1 LSPEVKTTTGSPGL
15 ARAAGLVSALTLIS
29 RLLGLVREQV
39 FAALLGAGREA
50 DAFLIAFRIPNLLRD
65 MFAEGALSAAFVPTY
80 ARALKESGRP
90 EAHRLVSRLLT
101 LLTAILGVLVAAGIV
116 FAEPLVA
123 LLAPG
128 FDDVPG
134 KAELTVLLTRIMM
147 PFLPLVSFAAVAM
160 GMLNAEE
167 RFGTPAFSPAM
178 FNVVAILWGLG
189 LWALGFDPSHVAIG
203 WAGGT
208 LLGGLA
214 QLAIQVPA
222 LRQAGW
228 RFVPQWA
235 PGDPGIRR
243 IAVLMAPATVGLA
256 AVQVNLFVNS
266 VFASYEQG
274 AVSWLL
280 YAFRI
285 LYLPI
290 GLFGVAVGTVA
301 TSGLA
306 RRAAE
311 DDMDGLRATLRQ
323 ALSIVTFLNVP
334 ATVGLMVLGVP
345 IVRLLYERGRFAAEP
360 GNTEATA
367 AALFFYSLGLVAYT
381 SVKVL
386 APAFYALGSP
396 RVPLFASA
404 LAVATNLAINLL
416 GHERFGFRAVA
427 LGASIGSLAN
437 ALVLLAVLQTR
448 LGGVL
453 DREVWSRL
461 GRILLATLVMAPVAW
476 LAWRGLERV
485 VGTHGLLAQTLI
497 CLPPVGLGALAY
509 GAAAALL
516 RLPETRQIWRLLRGR
531 QRAQASSNP

>member
-1 LSPEVKTTTGSPGL
+1 MGAEVKSTKGTPGL
-15 ARAAGLVSALTLIS
+15 ARAAGLVSALTLVS

-39 FAALLGAGREA
+39 FAALLGAGLQA
-50 DAFLIAFRIPNLLRD
+50 DAFRIAFRIPNLLRD

-80 ARALKESGRP
+80 ARVLKESGRE
-90 EAHRLVSRLLT
+90 EAHRLVSRVLT
-101 LLTAILGVLVAAGIV
+101 LLSVILGLLVVLGVV
-116 FAEPLVA
+116 LAEPLVSV
-123 LLAPG
+123 LAPG
-128 FDDVPG
+128 FDKVPG
-134 KAELTVLLTRIMM
+134 KAEATVLLTRIMM

-167 RFGTPAFSPAM
+167 RFGVPAFSPAM
-178 FNVVAILWGLG
+178 FNVVTILWGAA
-189 LWALGFDPSHVAIG
+189 LWALGFDPAHVAIG
-203 WAGGT
+203 WAVGT
-208 LLGGLA
+208 LLVGTA
-214 QLAIQVPA
+214 QFGIQVPA
-222 LRQAGW
+222 LRKAGW
-228 RFVPQWA
+228 RFAPEWA

-243 IAVLMAPATVGLA
+243 IGSLMAPATVGLA
-256 AVQVNLFVNS
+256 AVQVNVFVNS
-266 VFASYEQG
+266 IFASYQPG
-274 AVSWLL
+274 AVSWLE

-323 ALSIVTFLNVP
+323 ALGIITFLNVP

-367 AALFFYSLGLVAYT
+367 AALLFYSFGLVAYT

-386 APAFYALGSP
+386 APAFYALGTP
-396 RVPLFASA
+396 RVPLLASA
-404 LAVATNLAINLL
+404 LAVATNLVINVL

-437 ALVLLAVLQTR
+437 ALVLLTVIQVR

-453 DREVWSRL
+453 DREVWSRF
-461 GRILLATLVMAPVAW
+461 GRILLAAVAMAPVAW
-476 LAWRGLERV
+476 LSWRGLERAF
-485 VGTHGLLAQTLI
+485 GTRGLMAQALT
-497 CLPPVGLGALAY
+497 CLLPVALGVLTY

-516 RLPETRQIWRLLRGR
+516 RLPETRQAWRLVTRLRATR
-531 QRAQASSNP
+531 PASP

>member
-1 LSPEVKTTTGSPGL
+1 LGAEVKSTKGTPGL
-15 ARAAGLVSALTLIS
+15 ARAAGLVSALTLVS

-39 FAALLGAGREA
+39 FAALLGAGLQA
-50 DAFLIAFRIPNLLRD
+50 DAFRIAFRIPNLLRD

-80 ARALKESGRP
+80 ARVLKESGRE
-90 EAHRLVSRLLT
+90 EAHRLVSRVLT
-101 LLTAILGVLVAAGIV
+101 LLSVILGLLVVLGVV
-116 FAEPLVA
+116 LAEPLVSV
-123 LLAPG
+123 LAPG
-128 FDDVPG
+128 FDKVPG
-134 KAELTVLLTRIMM
+134 KAEATVLLTRIMM

-167 RFGTPAFSPAM
+167 RFGVPAFSPAM
-178 FNVVAILWGLG
+178 FNVVTILWGAA
-189 LWALGFDPSHVAIG
+189 LWALGFDPAHVAIG
-203 WAGGT
+203 WAVGT
-208 LLGGLA
+208 LLGGTA
-214 QLAIQVPA
+214 QFGIQVPA

-228 RFVPQWA
+228 RFAPEWA

-243 IAVLMAPATVGLA
+243 IGSLMAPATVGLA
-256 AVQVNLFVNS
+256 AVQVNVFVNS
-266 VFASYEQG
+266 IFASYQPG
-274 AVSWLL
+274 AVSWLE

-323 ALSIVTFLNVP
+323 ALGIITFLNVP

-367 AALFFYSLGLVAYT
+367 AALLFYSFGLVAYT

-386 APAFYALGSP
+386 APAFYALGTP
-396 RVPLFASA
+396 RVPLLASA
-404 LAVATNLAINLL
+404 LAVATNLVINVL

-437 ALVLLAVLQTR
+437 ALVLLTVIQVR

-453 DREVWSRL
+453 DREVWSRF
-461 GRILLATLVMAPVAW
+461 GRILLAAVAMAPVAW
-476 LAWRGLERV
+476 LSWRGLERAF
-485 VGTHGLLAQTLI
+485 GTRGLVAQALT
-497 CLPPVGLGALAY
+497 CLLPIALGVLTY

-516 RLPETRQIWRLLRGR
+516 RLPETRQAWRLVTRLRATRPAG
-531 QRAQASSNP
+531 P